1 MEVREDAHDYVES
14 VVDAE
19 EAVRDTMRWKA
30 KEDQGP
36 DRAIEQANHKY
47 LKEKL

>member
-19 EAVRDTMRWKA
+19 EAVRDTMRW
-30 KEDQGP
+30 
-36 DRAIEQANHKY
+36 
-47 LKEKL
+47 